1 MLKYVVSIDGGENMN
16 DLNRLAVNIRNLRMA
31 YGETQEQLGEAIGG
45 FGKNAISFYETGQ
58 REPNKETLS
67 AIAKHYMVSVEE
79 LLHSDLTSI
88 GKITVDKD
96 AFWKNIDIILPIVS
110 SDKAMQNESF
120 KRAFK
125 AHRAFYDQLHLV
137 SLDGIDNIDVCIDG
151 YMAAIEDDN
160 IKAEAAANFLALWYL
175 LMMSTKTVPVVMK
188 NRPAALRQV
197 ATKDEKTRKIIENI
211 DLSFEADAKATLNEI
226 DDNEMEEMLSELLT
240 TIKRSKDWSDLADY
254 YLALQYVWNL
264 VDNDLDFGFNQR
276 IGAEMMNAFLLVK
289 NVYATR
295 FLKYS
300 FDSYQGASSQSV
312 DDI

>member
-1 MLKYVVSIDGGENMN
+1 MN
-16 DLNRLAVNIRNLRMA
+16 DLNRLAANIRSLRMA

-45 FGKNAISFYETGQ
+45 FAKNAISYYETGQ

-110 SDKAMQNESF
+110 SDKAMQNKSF

-125 AHRAFYDQLHLV
+125 AHRAFYEQLHLV
-137 SLDGIDNIDVCIDG
+137 SLDGIDNVDVCMDG
-151 YMAAIEDDN
+151 YMVAMEDDS

-175 LMMSTKTVPVVMK
+175 LMMSMKTVPVVMK

-197 ATKDEKTRKIIENI
+197 AAKDEKTRKVIENI
-211 DLSFEADAKATLNEI
+211 DPSFEVDAKAALNEI
-226 DDNEMEEMLSELLT
+226 DDDEMEEMLSEMLAA
-240 TIKRSKDWSDLADY
+240 IKKSKDWSDLADY

-276 IGAEMMNAFLLVK
+276 IGAEMMNAFVLVK
-289 NVYATR
+289 NIYAAR

-300 FDSYQGASSQSV
+300 FDSHRGASSQSV
-312 DDI
+312 DDN